1 MRESRTEVAVGAA
14 VLIAAAAFLAYG
26 LQASGL
32 RTGGGGYDVTASFR
46 SVEGVSP
53 GTDVRMSGVSIGQV
67 ADVQLDLTNF
77 RAVTRMVIRNGIPLP
92 DDSSAV
98 VASEGLLGGTFV
110 EIVPGGSLDNLA
122 PGAEIV
128 DTQGAVSLLNLL
140 TQFVAGGGSTETAA
154 P

>member
-1 MRESRTEVAVGAA
+1 MRESRSEVAVGAA
-14 VLIAAAAFLAYG
+14 VLIAAVAFLAYG
-26 LQASGL
+26 LQAAGL
-32 RTGGGGYDVTASFR
+32 RSAGGGYEVTASFR
-46 SVEGVSP
+46 SVEGVNP

-77 RAVTRMVIRNGIPLP
+77 RAVTRMVIRDGIPLP

-110 EIVPGGSLDNLA
+110 EIMPGGSMDNLVQ
-122 PGAEIV
+122 GAEII

-140 TQFVAGGGSTETAA
+140 TQFVAGGGSTDTGS

>member
-32 RTGGGGYDVTASFR
+32 RTGGGYDVTASFR

-77 RAVTRMVIRNGIPLP
+77 RAVTRMVIRDGIPLP